1 MVKVSPQLD
10 NRSKF
15 IDEHQFPIG
24 KTREEII
31 REICADDCRCIEMLV
46 SGCISRMKN
55 NMVSNI
61 KNAS

>member
-24 KTREEII
+24 KTKEEII
-31 REICADDCRCIEMLV
+31 REICADDCKCIEILANH
-46 SGCISRMKN
+46 CIERINGISINSKSRE
-55 NMVSNI
+55 
-61 KNAS
+61 

>member
-1 MVKVSPQLD
+1 VSPQLD

-24 KTREEII
+24 KTKEELI

-46 SGCISRMKN
+46 SSCISRISHGISINKKAVN
-55 NMVSNI
+55 
-61 KNAS
+61 K